1 RRRRSMLCLYCYCG
15 TKRSRNDSTGRLSS
29 RRSHSRDCILL
40 IIVFRDLLAHV
51 VWRAF
56 HFIFGLGFSAKQ
68 HTLRVPDLDVMRDI
82 EVLKRLL
89 CDAIEDR
96 CCDVASM
103 VGTDWRIKDYRD
115 RNRWIVD
122 RRETRKGSDVLHT
135 IVAMGNRIDLLCRA
149 GFS

>member
-1 RRRRSMLCLYCYCG
+1 MLYLYCYCG

-103 VGTDWRIKDYRD
+103 MGTDWRIKDYRD
-115 RNRWIVD
+115 RNRWSVNW
-122 RRETRKGSDVLHT
+122 RETGERGDVLYT
-135 IVAMGNRIDLLCRA
+135 IIAMRNWVDLLCCARFA
-149 GFS
+149 G